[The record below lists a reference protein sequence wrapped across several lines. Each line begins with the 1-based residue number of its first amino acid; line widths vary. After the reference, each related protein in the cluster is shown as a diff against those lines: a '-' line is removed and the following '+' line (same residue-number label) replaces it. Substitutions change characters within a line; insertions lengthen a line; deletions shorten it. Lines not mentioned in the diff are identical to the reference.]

1 MVDSYSGIIS
11 ALSYNHYI
19 NKTVQFFLVV
29 NMSAECIAC
38 QNPVRAREQGLQCEG
53 CRFRWQHC
61 TCGTGISQ
69 CDYSFA
75 VQTGASIDWRCV
87 TCLFMSLSES
97 TPVAESTPVDF
108 TESMST
114 LYEPL
119 ADSAESTLVDLTESM
134 STLHEPIAN
143 SAESTLV
150 DFTESMSTLH
160 EPLANSAESSFVD
173 FTESM
178 STLHEPI
185 ADSAESTLVD
195 FTESMSTLHEP
206 IANSAESTLVDFTE
220 SMSTLHEPLA
230 NSAESTLVDFTESMS
245 ILHEPLADPAADE
258 SSNLEPLPAPVTLSP
273 SKSGKTALRRRK
285 GKPKLIDSRYYCY
298 NIKRRGGNPTDWQC
312 TVKRKVTVLKLSYAL
327 PVFTREV

>member
-1 MVDSYSGIIS
+1 
-11 ALSYNHYI
+11 
-19 NKTVQFFLVV
+19 
-29 NMSAECIAC
+29 MSAECIAC

-206 IANSAESTLVDFTE
+206 
-220 SMSTLHEPLA
+220 LA

-298 NIKRRGGNPTDWQC
+298 NITAIIIAAEEIPLTGNAQSS
-312 TVKRKVTVLKLSYAL
+312 VR
-327 PVFTREV
+327 

>member
-108 TESMST
+108 TESMS
-114 LYEPL
+114 
-119 ADSAESTLVDLTESM
+119 
-134 STLHEPIAN
+134 
-143 SAESTLV
+143 
-150 DFTESMSTLH
+150 
-160 EPLANSAESSFVD
+160 
-173 FTESM
+173 
-178 STLHEPI
+178 
-185 ADSAESTLVD
+185 
-195 FTESMSTLHEP
+195 
-206 IANSAESTLVDFTE
+206 
-220 SMSTLHEPLA
+220 
-230 NSAESTLVDFTESMS
+230 

-273 SKSGKTALRRRK
+273 SKSGKAALRRRK

>member
-1 MVDSYSGIIS
+1 
-11 ALSYNHYI
+11 
-19 NKTVQFFLVV
+19 
-29 NMSAECIAC
+29 
-38 QNPVRAREQGLQCEG
+38 
-53 CRFRWQHC
+53 
-61 TCGTGISQ
+61 
-69 CDYSFA
+69 
-75 VQTGASIDWRCV
+75 
-87 TCLFMSLSES
+87 MSLSES

-119 ADSAESTLVDLTESM
+119 ADSAESTLVDL
-134 STLHEPIAN
+134 
-143 SAESTLV
+143 
-150 DFTESMSTLH
+150 
-160 EPLANSAESSFVD
+160 
-173 FTESM
+173 
-178 STLHEPI
+178 
-185 ADSAESTLVD
+185 
-195 FTESMSTLHEP
+195 TESMSTLHEP

-298 NIKRRGGNPTDWQC
+298 NIKRRGGNPTD
-312 TVKRKVTVLKLSYAL
+312 
-327 PVFTREV
+327 

>member
-1 MVDSYSGIIS
+1 
-11 ALSYNHYI
+11 
-19 NKTVQFFLVV
+19 
-29 NMSAECIAC
+29 MSAECIAC

-114 LYEPL
+114 LHEPL
-119 ADSAESTLVDLTESM
+119 ADSAESTLVDL
-134 STLHEPIAN
+134 
-143 SAESTLV
+143 
-150 DFTESMSTLH
+150 
-160 EPLANSAESSFVD
+160 
-173 FTESM
+173 
-178 STLHEPI
+178 
-185 ADSAESTLVD
+185 
-195 FTESMSTLHEP
+195 TESMSTLHEP

-298 NIKRRGGNPTDWQC
+298 NITAIIIAAEEIPLTGNAQSS
-312 TVKRKVTVLKLSYAL
+312 VR
-327 PVFTREV
+327 